1 MNPTHIVIH
10 NSATKDSGSVSW
22 GAIRKYHMAYV
33 YRGRIITEETAKIL
47 MGRGERVKKPWSDI
61 GYHFGIE
68 LVGDN
73 YEILAG
79 RMPNKQGAHC
89 RAAGMNRK
97 AIGICC
103 VGDYDGKQPP
113 FEMLQK
119 LEELVKYLM
128 GVYGIPKCNIIG
140 HGEVEPR
147 KTCPGRMFNM
157 LRFRGRF
164 NKL

>member
-1 MNPTHIVIH
+1 MKPTHIVIH

-22 GAIRKYHMAYV
+22 GAIRKHHKAQ
-33 YRGRIITEETAKIL
+33 G
-47 MGRGERVKKPWSDI
+47 WSDI

-68 LVGDN
+68 LIGGG

-79 RMPNKQGAHC
+79 RMTNKQGAHC
-89 RAAGMNRK
+89 RAAGMNVK

-103 VGDYDGKQPP
+103 VGDYDDNQPP

-119 LEELVKYLM
+119 CEELVKYLM
-128 GVYGIPKCNIIG
+128 GIYDIPKCNIIG
-140 HGEVEPR
+140 HGEVEPK
-147 KTCPGRMFNM
+147 KTCPGLMFNM

-164 NKL
+164 NKP